1 MYSFLFLSEH
11 LSKLIYQQEFQLIE
25 KKELAPLQELIDRL
39 TTNNATERSSAASE
53 H

>member
-1 MYSFLFLSEH
+1 MLYNIHSICVIFF
-11 LSKLIYQQEFQLIE
+11 QEFQLIE

-39 TTNNATERSSAASE
+39 TAHSEASTKMNNATE